1 MRPVS
6 EIRKNAQS
14 YPALQRC
21 FIDCF
26 PGSGFTVLRSVIGL
40 ENLHHLSRYQMQN
53 LNQSQPSHSRFP
65 ALQANSESLVPLKI
79 FLLFFFF
86 FSAAVILL
94 DKSHDNKSRRALYQ
108 LRSAARAFGLLKV
121 TL

>member
-1 MRPVS
+1 M
-6 EIRKNAQS
+6 
-14 YPALQRC
+14 
-21 FIDCF
+21 
-26 PGSGFTVLRSVIGL
+26 IGL

-79 FLLFFFF
+79 FLLFFFL
-86 FSAAVILL
+86 AVVILL
-94 DKSHDNKSRRALYQ
+94 DKSHGNKSRRALYQ
-108 LRSAARAFGLLKV
+108 PRSAERAFGVLKV

>member
-1 MRPVS
+1 M
-6 EIRKNAQS
+6 
-14 YPALQRC
+14 
-21 FIDCF
+21 
-26 PGSGFTVLRSVIGL
+26 IGL

-79 FLLFFFF
+79 FLLFFFL
-86 FSAAVILL
+86 AVVILL
-94 DKSHDNKSRRALYQ
+94 DKSHGNKSKRALYQ
-108 LRSAARAFGLLKV
+108 PRSAARAFGVLKV

>member
-1 MRPVS
+1 M
-6 EIRKNAQS
+6 
-14 YPALQRC
+14 
-21 FIDCF
+21 
-26 PGSGFTVLRSVIGL
+26 IGL

-79 FLLFFFF
+79 FLLFFFL
-86 FSAAVILL
+86 AAVILL
-94 DKSHDNKSRRALYQ
+94 DKSHGNKSRRALYQ
-108 LRSAARAFGLLKV
+108 PRSAARAFGVLKV

>member
-1 MRPVS
+1 M
-6 EIRKNAQS
+6 
-14 YPALQRC
+14 
-21 FIDCF
+21 
-26 PGSGFTVLRSVIGL
+26 IGL
-40 ENLHHLSRYQMQN
+40 ENLHHLSKYQMQN

-86 FSAAVILL
+86 LAVVILL
-94 DKSHDNKSRRALYQ
+94 DKSHGNKSRRALYQ
-108 LRSAARAFGLLKV
+108 PRSAARAFGVLKV